1 MEIQTSNSP
10 RYFVHAV
17 LVSGGQGSDAHG
29 TDYFSLD
36 FNIADPRHYKKIA
49 AVLFAQAGGYFYE
62 ISSSL
67 VL

>member
-1 MEIQTSNSP
+1 M
-10 RYFVHAV
+10 HAV